1 MSIQKGDFILL
12 DYTAKIEET
21 GKIFDTTLEDVA
33 KNEKMYKEGTTY
45 ESLFVVVG
53 EGWLLKGLDEQ
64 LVGLEL
70 NNEVTT
76 KILPEKGFG
85 IRDPKKIK
93 LIPLRSFRDTIP
105 RPNTEIE
112 INGKIAVVRAVGAG
126 RVQVDFNPQLAGKTL
141 IYNVNVK
148 KVIEDEKEK
157 MLALIHRRIPS
168 VGIDKFHLD
177 ATKEKAIIE
186 MSNEVFY
193 LEGIQFIKKG
203 VANDI
208 QKFFPSV
215 NEVTFIERYTK
226 ETTTNGL
233 VTPSLESAQK
243 DI

>member
-1 MSIQKGDFILL
+1 MPIQKGDFILL

-21 GKIFDTTLEDVA
+21 GKVFDTTLEDVA

-45 ESLFVVVG
+45 EPFFVVVG

-70 NNEVTT
+70 NKEVDT
-76 KILPEKGFG
+76 KIPPEKGFG

-93 LIPLRSFRDTIP
+93 LIPLRYFRDTIP
-105 RPNTEIE
+105 RPNMEID

-148 KVIEDEKEK
+148 KIVEDNKEK
-157 MLALIHRRIPS
+157 IAALIHRRIPS
-168 VGIDKFHLD
+168 VEIDKFQLKT
-177 ATKEKAIIE
+177 TKEKVTIE
-186 MSNEVFY
+186 IPNEAFY

-208 QKFFPSV
+208 QKFFPNM

-226 ETTTNGL
+226 ETTTNASA
-233 VTPSLESAQK
+233 TPT
-243 DI
+243 